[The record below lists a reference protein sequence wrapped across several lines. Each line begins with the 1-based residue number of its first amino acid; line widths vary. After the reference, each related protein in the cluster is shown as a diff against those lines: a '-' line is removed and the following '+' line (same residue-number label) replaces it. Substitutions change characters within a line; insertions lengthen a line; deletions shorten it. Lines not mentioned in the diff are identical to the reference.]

1 VSRCRLRNGP
11 GRHTSESACS
21 AVTCLELSDASGDEA
36 VVIVDA
42 FRWDPDGRITF
53 SAYREDVPLEIIE
66 WFTAE
71 ARRTMAPAIPRPI
84 RRSVRRHPD
93 LRANGL

>member
-1 VSRCRLRNGP
+1 MQIEFD
-11 GRHTSESACS
+11 GRPYELVYGSDSQRDG
-21 AVTCLELSDASGDEA
+21 VYLELSDASGDEA

-66 WFTAE
+66 
-71 ARRTMAPAIPRPI
+71 P
-84 RRSVRRHPD
+84 V
-93 LRANGL
+93 

>member
-1 VSRCRLRNGP
+1 MRIEFD
-11 GRHTSESACS
+11 GRPYELVYGSDIQRDG
-21 AVTCLELSDASGDEA
+21 VYLELSDVSRDDP

-53 SAYREDVPLEIIE
+53 SAYREDVPFEIVE

-71 ARRTMAPAIPRPI
+71 VRRRLAPAITPSDPPIGTPPSRP
-84 RRSVRRHPD
+84 
-93 LRANGL
+93 AG

>member
-1 VSRCRLRNGP
+1 MQIEFD
-11 GRHTSESACS
+11 GRPYELVYGSDSQRDG
-21 AVTCLELSDASGDEA
+21 VYLELSDASGDEA

-71 ARRTMAPAIPRPI
+71 
-84 RRSVRRHPD
+84 V
-93 LRANGL
+93 

>member
-1 VSRCRLRNGP
+1 MRIEFD
-11 GRHTSESACS
+11 GRPYELVYGSDSQRDG
-21 AVTCLELSDASGDEA
+21 VYLELSDASGDEA

-66 WFTAE
+66 
-71 ARRTMAPAIPRPI
+71 P
-84 RRSVRRHPD
+84 V
-93 LRANGL
+93 

>member
-1 VSRCRLRNGP
+1 MRIEFD
-11 GRHTSESACS
+11 GRPYELVYGSDSQRDG
-21 AVTCLELSDASGDEA
+21 VYLELSDASGDEA

-53 SAYREDVPLEIIE
+53 SAYHEDVPLEIIE

-71 ARRTMAPAIPRPI
+71 VRRTMAPATPASDPPIGTPPSRP
-84 RRSVRRHPD
+84 
-93 LRANGL
+93 AG